1 MKSTKTLIAFFVAA
15 LAAAPARADAVLYSS
30 FGPGDAYKDLVAT
43 YFGFDFG
50 EEGDPDSR
58 FARAMSFEPRT
69 TASLTR
75 IEMALW
81 FPFSFSEG
89 TLEINLFES
98 DGSVPGAAIEH
109 FDAAPDQAGSGIFRF
124 DSVSHPTL
132 LAGRTYFLEATTD
145 GVADG
150 LWFFS
155 PNPVLELVPDV
166 YRNLGGPWQQGLK
179 DFNAAFRVS
188 GVASDAE
195 AAAHAPE
202 PGSLVLL
209 ATGLGLTGWRARRR
223 RQLAA
228 ARR

>member
-1 MKSTKTLIAFFVAA
+1 MKSTQTLVVFFVAA
-15 LAAAPARADAVLYSS
+15 LAAAPARADAVVYSS
-30 FGPGDAYKDLVAT
+30 FGPGDTYKDLVAT

-69 TASLTR
+69 TASLTS
-75 IEMALW
+75 IELALS
-81 FPFSFSEG
+81 FPFSFSDG
-89 TLEINLFES
+89 TLQVNLYES
-98 DGSVPGAAIEH
+98 DSGMPGAAIEH
-109 FDAAPDQAGSGIFRF
+109 FDAAPAQTGNGIFRF

-155 PNPVLELVPDV
+155 PNPVFELVPDV

-188 GVASDAE
+188 GDAAD
-195 AAAHAPE
+195 AAAAAPTPE
-202 PGSLVLL
+202 PASLALL
-209 ATGLGLTGWRARRR
+209 ATGLGIAAWRRR
-223 RQLAA
+223 RL
-228 ARR
+228 R